1 MLLRFFKAKYNYK
14 SIKGVLNFMELAKK
28 FSVQK
33 PSGMVR
39 VFQAIEKM
47 QGVLNLSI
55 GEPDFVT
62 EPDITDAVSKAAKDG
77 FTHYPPLQGFL
88 DVREAACAYWE
99 RHHGFKSS
107 PDNVYISV
115 GGIHTPWL
123 AFGALLNPGDE
134 VMLIEPYFTPYEAQ
148 IRGNGGVPV
157 GIKTREENNFAPTI
171 EELRAAWTPK
181 TRGIILNY
189 PCNPSGRVATLKQ
202 LEEIAQFVEEK
213 DLFVLSDEIYESMV
227 FNGKHI
233 CFANIPG
240 MRERTLL
247 TSGVSKSHCMTGWR
261 VGYLFAPQNVI
272 NTICV
277 LSSFQTYGVN
287 APSQKGAA
295 YAMNTQDEKVKARAK
310 IFEERMK
317 AVAARLN
324 AMKGVKCHAAE
335 GAFYLF
341 PEISGTGLNSEE
353 FTWQLLNEAKVAV
366 LPGNAF
372 GQTGE
377 GYVRIACTQSI
388 ETLMK
393 SMDKMEEFCRK
404 F

>member
-1 MLLRFFKAKYNYK
+1 
-14 SIKGVLNFMELAKK
+14 MELAKR

-62 EPDITDAVSKAAKDG
+62 EPDIIEAGAKGAMEG
-77 FTHYPPLQGFL
+77 FTHYPPLQGYL

-99 RHHGFKSS
+99 RHHGYKSS

-115 GGIHTPWL
+115 GGLHIPWL
-123 AFGALLNPGDE
+123 AFSALLNPGDE

-157 GIKTREENNFAPTI
+157 IIRTHEENNFTPTI
-171 EELRAAWTPK
+171 EELRAAATPR

-189 PCNPSGRVATLKQ
+189 PGNPSGRVASLKQ
-202 LEEIAQFVEEK
+202 LEEIAEFVEEH
-213 DLFVLSDEIYESMV
+213 DMFVLSDEIYESMI
-227 FNGKHI
+227 FNGGKHI
-233 CFANIPG
+233 CFANIDG
-240 MRERTLL
+240 MKERTLL
-247 TSGVSKSHCMTGWR
+247 ASGVSKSHCMTGWR
-261 VGYLFAPQNVI
+261 LGYLFAPQNVI
-272 NTICV
+272 NTMCV

-287 APSQKGAA
+287 VLSQKAAA
-295 YAMNTQDEKVKARAK
+295 YALNTQDEKVKERAK
-310 IFEERMK
+310 IFGERMK
-317 AVAARLN
+317 FVSSKLN
-324 AMKGVKCHAAE
+324 SMKGVKCHPAE

-341 PEISGTGLNSEE
+341 PDISGTGLTSEE
-353 FTWQLLNEAKVAV
+353 FTWQLLNTAKVAV
-366 LPGNAF
+366 IPGSAF
-372 GQTGE
+372 GSTGE
-377 GYVRIACTQSI
+377 GYIRIACTQSM
-388 ETLMK
+388 ETLTE
-393 SMDKMEEFCRK
+393 SMEKMEEFCRR